1 MKYNFD
7 NVIDRKNTYST
18 QWDYIADRF
27 GRNDILPFSISD
39 TDFPVPDSVQEALK
53 KRIEHPIYGYSRWN
67 HDDYKNSIVYWYQE
81 RDQSEIDPS
90 WIVYSPSVI
99 FSVATFIRLLSEKN
113 DAVATFTPM
122 YDAFYKVIEQNERIL
137 MPIRLGSAQSDY
149 KIDWDSLE
157 TVLAQKQTKIFLLTN
172 PHNPTGKVFNQA
184 ELTRIVELCDKY
196 QVFIISDDIHKD
208 IVYPGAKYIPITN
221 ITQKNVVI
229 CSSASKT
236 FNTPGLIGS
245 YTFIPD
251 EKLRDAFLIELK
263 DKNALSSVSILGMYA
278 QMATYSKEGV
288 EYLDQLIPYLQ
299 NNFTIIDKFLKS
311 NLPQLNFKLPQA
323 TYLAWIDISGLE
335 MSMDDLQDKL
345 INKGKV
351 GIMPG
356 TTYGDSNYLRM
367 NIACPKSKLE
377 EGLKRMELGIRS

>member
-39 TDFPVPDSVQEALK
+39 TDFPVPESVQTAIK

-67 HDDYKNSIVYWYQE
+67 HDDYKNSITYWYE
-81 RDQSEIDPS
+81 KRDQATINPE

-99 FSVATFIRLLSEKN
+99 FSVATFIRLLSNEN
-113 DAVATFTPM
+113 EAVATFTPM
-122 YDAFYKVIEQNERIL
+122 YDAFYKVIEQNNRMLI
-137 MPIRLGSAQSDY
+137 PIRLGSAQTGY
-149 KIDWDSLE
+149 KIDWDSFE
-157 TVLAQKQTKIFLLTN
+157 AVISQKQTKIFLLTN
-172 PHNPTGKVFNQA
+172 PHNPTGKVFTKE
-184 ELTRIVELCDKY
+184 ELERITQICDKY
-196 QVFIISDDIHKD
+196 QVFVISDDIHKD
-208 IVYPGAKYIPITN
+208 IVYPGSKYIPITN

-229 CSSASKT
+229 CSSGSKT

-251 EKLRDAFLIELK
+251 EELKNAFLVELK

-278 QMATYSKEGV
+278 QMAAYSEEGV
-288 EYLDQLIPYLQ
+288 EYVDQLVPYLHE
-299 NNFTIIDKFLKS
+299 NFMIIDKFLKEKFPMIS
-311 NLPQLNFKLPQA
+311 FKIPQA
-323 TYLAWIDISGLE
+323 TYLAWMDVSKLNI
-335 MSMDDLQDKL
+335 SMDELQDKL

-367 NIACPKSKLE
+367 NIACPKIKLE